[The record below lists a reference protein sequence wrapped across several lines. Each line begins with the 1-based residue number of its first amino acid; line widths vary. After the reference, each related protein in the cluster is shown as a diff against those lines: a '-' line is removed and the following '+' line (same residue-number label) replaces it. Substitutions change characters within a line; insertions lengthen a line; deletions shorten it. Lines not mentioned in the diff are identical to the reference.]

1 MYLFHPT
8 RPPCVGGLIRWLLCC
23 LGLLYVLAG
32 NALAVKLPDG
42 QRIDTLFYGS
52 GHAHQIQANGHTIA
66 DIERD
71 ALHREVR
78 RSQGEL
84 TLHTG
89 YTPLGQVA
97 WQRASALPFAE
108 DETPQEAQSA
118 LWWRY
123 LYDARGEMVE
133 TRERLHGRTVYDY
146 DRAGQLQL
154 CHTEESGVE
163 RFVWDAA
170 GNLLGKN
177 PAQALPPLLDN
188 LLKRFDGV
196 QYEHDAWGQVT
207 RRNGTTLQWDAEG
220 RLLRSQNRTH
230 QATYRYDA
238 LGRRIAQ
245 RIEEIISPGMPPG
258 REEVRETQFVW
269 QGMRLAQERET
280 GRGTRTYI
288 YDPVRTY
295 APVARVDR
303 AGSGDTVWYYHT
315 NPAGTAKMVTDAQ
328 GKVVWDGLYG
338 AWGKVLAND
347 GGAHGFAQPLRMP
360 GQYADEVSGLH
371 YNTFRMYDPEA
382 GRFISPDPIGLNGGL
397 NLYQYAPNPIGWI
410 DPLGLATRIPNPDF
424 SDNLF
429 PAGEGQSNTV
439 SIPMQG
445 GRDLDN
451 TQAFAESGISP
462 SEAKGY
468 TWHHMSDFDPD
479 TGKVTMQLVDKSA
492 HKAIP
497 HSGGVSQYQEYS
509 GTKYGTQES
518 KDFARNKGWRATKG
532 GC

>member
-1 MYLFHPT
+1 MNT
-8 RPPCVGGLIRWLLCC
+8 VAIRERTPCTDRLIRWLLCC

-32 NALAVKLPDG
+32 NAQAVKLPDG

-78 RSQGEL
+78 RSQGGL

-89 YTPLGQVA
+89 YTPLGQIA
-97 WQRASALPFAE
+97 WQRASALPFAD

-154 CHTEESGVE
+154 CSTEESGVE

-220 RLLRSQNRTH
+220 RLLRSANRTH

-245 RIEEIISPGMPPG
+245 RIEEVVAPGMPPG
-258 REEVRETQFVW
+258 REEARETQFVW

-280 GRGTRTYI
+280 GRGTRTYV

-303 AGSGDTVWYYHT
+303 AGSGDAIWYYHT

-328 GKVVWDGLYG
+328 GRVVWDGLYG

-347 GGAHGFAQPLRMP
+347 GGTHGFAQPLRMP

-397 NLYQYAPNPIGWI
+397 NLYQYAPNPISWI
-410 DPLGLATRIPNPDF
+410 DPWGLDVEGLTSNAARREAMRQAGIPTSQQPI
-424 SDNLF
+424 S
-429 PAGEGQSNTV
+429 QSQNASGMEYRYEV
-439 SIPMQG
+439 PKDG
-445 GRDLDN
+445 GGT
-451 TQAFAESGISP
+451 TQATVQQQTMDSSHLDEP
-462 SEAKGY
+462 HWEA
-468 TWHHMSDFDPD
+468 
-479 TGKVTMQLVDKSA
+479 GKVKTNPITGEVQMNQYDRPKIA
-492 HKAIP
+492 NPKGKAYYN
-497 HSGGVSQYQEYS
+497 GG
-509 GTKYGTQES
+509 T
-518 KDFARNKGWRATKG
+518 
-532 GC
+532 C